1 MDLTMLLGA
10 TFLSLASGLNDE
22 QRGQALN
29 MLSYFSERETFS
41 PGERLILQTMVRM
54 ANDVFTKAEE
64 REAVRDRSHLR
75 VVSTQ

>member
-10 TFLSLASGLNDE
+10 TFLSLANGLNDE
-22 QRGQALN
+22 QRGQALH
-29 MLSYFSERETFS
+29 MLSHFAERETFS

>member
-29 MLSYFSERETFS
+29 MLSYFSERDTFS

>member
-22 QRGQALN
+22 QRGEALN
-29 MLSYFSERETFS
+29 MLAYFSERDTFS